1 MGLSG
6 GTERLEECSKSRGN
20 EERHSPTPTP
30 PHASPWAPSA
40 RPHPARGPPRRG
52 NRPGRYLGGIR
63 GRSQRR
69 AMHRGSVGAA
79 SPHRHPPSLHFTS
92 LRFTS
97 QAAAGAA
104 RGDAR
109 RAEPSR
115 AEPSRAEPSRAERGP
130 EREPRR
136 EWGAHGCCDWPR
148 CQRRPLIGCGGAGGG
163 RLWRPGG
170 CDGVRPAWPPLR
182 FVPFRPGRVVCGR

>member
-1 MGLSG
+1 MSEQSGRNGENVGLSG

-79 SPHRHPPSLHFTS
+79 SPHRHPPSQT
-92 LRFTS
+92 
-97 QAAAGAA
+97 AAVAPRAA
-104 RGDAR
+104 PRSDACRAAPGTKAR
-109 RAEPSR
+109 RGTNTPAS
-115 AEPSRAEPSRAERGP
+115 
-130 EREPRR
+130 EREPHQ
-136 EWGAHGCCDWPR
+136 EGGMHGCSDWPR
-148 CQRRPLIGCGGAGGG
+148 SQQRPLIGYGGAGGG
-163 RLWRPGG
+163 RFWKPGG
-170 CDGVRPAWPPLR
+170 CRGGCCRR
-182 FVPFRPGRVVCGR
+182 CG